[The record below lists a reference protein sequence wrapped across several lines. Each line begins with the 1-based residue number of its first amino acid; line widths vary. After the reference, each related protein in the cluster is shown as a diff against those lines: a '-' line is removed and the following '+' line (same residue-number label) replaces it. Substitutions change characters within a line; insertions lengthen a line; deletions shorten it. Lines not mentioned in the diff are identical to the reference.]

1 MFILCSFSLFMD
13 VSGTKPIVRD
23 ESSLRRQWLL
33 LKALSS
39 RRLGLT
45 VREMAEELG
54 VVDKTVRR
62 DLSLFRSVGFPL
74 EESVGE
80 FGRKTWRIAV
90 GTRPALSFTFDEA
103 VALHLG
109 RRLLAPL
116 AGTAFGDAARRA
128 ADKIRATLGRPALE
142 YLDLFAGFFHATAF
156 GSHDYARRND
166 VIDAVL
172 VAVED
177 GRAVRLLYRSER
189 ETAPSHR
196 EVHPCGLIY
205 HAGAL
210 YLAALDP
217 GQGRIK
223 HYKVDRIEDAEAL
236 DRPSRRPAEFD
247 ATAHLASSFGV
258 YHREGTPTKVRV
270 RFAPAAARFVSE
282 SGWHASQ
289 RLTDLPDGGVLA
301 EFRLSSTEALKR
313 WVLGFGAK
321 AEVVEPDWLRSE
333 VAEELRATVA
343 AYSSREPRPRGE
355 RAARDDADGSTRTM
369 TQIARSGAHADD

>member
-1 MFILCSFSLFMD
+1 M
-13 VSGTKPIVRD
+13 RD
-23 ESSLRRQWLL
+23 ESGLRRQWIL

-62 DLSLFRSVGFPL
+62 DLALFRSVGFPL
-74 EESVGE
+74 EETVGE
-80 FGRKTWRIAV
+80 FGRKTWRIA
-90 GTRPALSFTFDEA
+90 PAGIQPPLSFTFDEA

-142 YLDLFAGFFHATAF
+142 YLDHFSGFFHPTAF
-156 GSHDYARRND
+156 GSHDYAGRTD
-166 VIDAVL
+166 AIDALL
-172 VAVED
+172 VAIED

-189 ETAPSHR
+189 EPAPSHR
-196 EVHPCGLIY
+196 EVHPRVLIL

-217 GQGRIK
+217 RQGRIK
-223 HYKVDRIEDAEAL
+223 HYKVDRIEGAEVL
-236 DRPSRRPAEFD
+236 DRPSRKPEGFD

-258 YHREGTPTKVRV
+258 YHREGATTKVRV
-270 RFAPAAARFVSE
+270 RFAPGAARFVAESE
-282 SGWHASQ
+282 WHASQ
-289 RLTDLPDGGVLA
+289 RLTPLPDGGVLA
-301 EFRLSSTEALKR
+301 EFRLSSTEGLKR
-313 WVLGFGAK
+313 WVLGFGAR
-321 AEVVEPDWLRSE
+321 AEVVEPEDLRRE
-333 VAEELRATVA
+333 VAKELGAAAA
-343 AYSSREPRPRGE
+343 AYSSLDPRPQ
-355 RAARDDADGSTRTM
+355 AARDAAGGSTRTM
-369 TQIARSGAHADD
+369 TQKARSGAHADD